1 MARPRRFDEAALL
14 DAATELFWSKGFDDT
29 SVEDVSAA
37 TGVGNGSIYAAYGS
51 KQGLFLALFERY
63 CEGRADFVRAAVR
76 RPGSAASAVSGYF
89 EAVIADCAAQP
100 GRRGCL
106 MINSMAQLGTRMPEV
121 VAITRRATER
131 MESGV
136 AARIRAAVTGSAAD
150 AAEIDSEIDTEIDV
164 EIDALAAHIVLV
176 SQGLIQLS
184 RLGVPTERLH
194 AIARTS
200 CANLP
205 PYCAA

>member
-1 MARPRRFDEAALL
+1 MARPRRFDESALL
-14 DAATELFWSKGFDDT
+14 DTATELFWSRGFDDT

-63 CEGRADFVRAAVR
+63 CERRADFVCAAVE
-76 RPGSAASAVSGYF
+76 RPGSVASAVSGYF
-89 EAVIADCAAQP
+89 EAVITDCAAQP

-106 MINSMAQLGTRMPEV
+106 MINSMAHLGTRMPEV
-121 VAITRRATER
+121 VAIARRATER

-136 AARIRAAVTGSAAD
+136 AARIRSAVTGSAAD
-150 AAEIDSEIDTEIDV
+150 DAEIE
-164 EIDALAAHIVLV
+164 ALAAHIVLV

-184 RLGVPTERLH
+184 RLGVPAERLR

-200 CANLP
+200 CTNLP